1 MHGLYATDA
10 SWLDTAGR
18 LLIVAF
24 FLIVGVR
31 NLQREHVDDH
41 VKRLTM
47 FKAPFPV
54 VTFWIG
60 QTLEFVSCALIL
72 LNWHAALGVI
82 GLIVFTVVA
91 TGLLLRFWEA
101 PDPRMRLGMQNGFL
115 ANLAVLGGLLL
126 LFQNVR

>member
-1 MHGLYATDA
+1 MAHRRA
-10 SWLDTAGR
+10 
-18 LLIVAF
+18 IFVA
-24 FLIVGVR
+24 LM
-31 NLQREHVDDH
+31 REHVDDH